1 MHLKRL
7 DILGFKSFA
16 NKTTIKF
23 SHGITAIVGPNGCG
37 KTNVLDS
44 LRWVLGEQKVS
55 LLRGARMEEV
65 IFNGTRDVKPL
76 GMAEVSLTVVNDRGV
91 LPTEYN
97 EIMITRRLFRS
108 GESEYLL
115 NKVPCRRKD
124 IIDLFLD
131 TGMGAHSYSVIQ
143 PDMIDAILSDKA
155 EERRFLFEEA
165 AGITKYKQR
174 KEAALRKL
182 ESTEND
188 FLRLKDIYA
197 EVKTRVNSLYR
208 QHKKAERYL
217 KLTEGI
223 KAWELYLSSTR
234 TRNLEQDKREL
245 KAKYDTAY
253 EEKISRE
260 TQLDQA
266 LAQLETDRKEQLDI
280 EQQLNQV
287 GSEAYASSEKA
298 HLLERE
304 ISVFKEKKNNA
315 VHLIEKNETDIEAL
329 RLRLENLQ
337 KQAIEID
344 NNLVVQKQLYEEI
357 SAQLREAEEK
367 QAEIDLALLNARSRK
382 EEENRKLLELEGR
395 LSSGLAENNSLRE
408 QEEELK
414 QQKTELE
421 CKAGDIKPKQ
431 KSLLTELENQKNNL
445 DRLLNRKKEMESL
458 KTALGERMEDLIK
471 TGEEL
476 TLELANIAASIEAC
490 EARRNLWQDMM
501 LHYEG
506 YESGLVAAMAA
517 RDNWSGIAGTVGEKF
532 VPREGLETA
541 LETALGDMAKCLICY
556 DRKTAE
562 EIIEYLKKEKKG
574 RIGILVPDT
583 GTINPAVKRP
593 ELDQEEFL
601 GWLDCYVTTD
611 DDLQYLKEAVL
622 SRTAVYRA
630 GGNPDEILKHLPY
643 GFSAVS
649 TDGILYNNNLISGGS
664 DDGFS
669 LFRRKEKV
677 EEQEKMIEELN
688 ERSRSLQNDKNKTV
702 ADLAATRAEASALS
716 ESREELLEE
725 IEASQKKI
733 GELEYES
740 RTLNNELNRLE
751 HERRNIEMRMEK
763 VRDRQYSLGLNYD
776 ELSGQKTNLL
786 NTMSQAGDRLGELER
801 STSDAQD
808 RVSRLNVS
816 MIETRSKMEQA
827 ESQQS
832 HNGELQKEIENSL
845 RTKRE
850 EIELARADIST
861 GNNKIAAFET
871 DLKAAFDEN
880 EKLTARQKSL
890 RDVQT
895 GLMEQVNAKEKRIK
909 LLRSERESFSEELHQ
924 HEIRLNSLESEIK
937 TIRDKILDEYEL
949 DIQTHEAAIPD
960 EKLTA
965 EEGREQLTDMK
976 ERLKKFGAVN
986 LLALEEYRETRERE
1000 EFLSE
1005 QLHDLTTAKNDLRA
1019 TITKINTT
1027 ARKLFGETFEQ
1038 VRKNFQSL
1046 FVELFTGGEADIMLA
1061 VPDDPLESNI
1071 EIMARPRGKKIL
1083 SISQMSGGER
1093 ALTAI
1098 SLLFSLYLVKPSPF
1112 CILDEIDA
1120 PLDDAN
1126 CHRFL
1131 KIIRNFSR
1139 DTQFITITHN
1149 KITMEAANN
1158 LYGITMETPGI
1169 SKLVAVKFL
1178 EDGGE
1183 NDEVRFVEIDQVSA
1197 ETEEIE
1203 VELKPIIPVNT
1214 NNIINLDET
1223 DELADAVNEDEK
1235 PEDEALEAEE
1245 PDTEDTDIIE
1255 PELPESSE
1263 LPEAVQERINPNL
1276 IIRDKETE

>member
-1 MHLKRL
+1 VHLKRL

-23 SHGITAIVGPNGCG
+23 ANGITAIVGPNGCG

-55 LLRGARMEEV
+55 LLRSSRMEEV
-65 IFNGTRDVKPL
+65 IFNGTREVKPL
-76 GMAEVSLTVVNDRGV
+76 GMAEVSLTIINDRGV

-124 IIDLFLD
+124 IIELFFD

-143 PDMIDAILSDKA
+143 ADMIDAVLSDKA

-208 QHKKAERYL
+208 QHKKAERYQ
-217 KLTEGI
+217 KLTEDI
-223 KAWELYLSSTR
+223 KGWELFLSSTR
-234 TRNLEQDKREL
+234 TKNLEQEKRGL
-245 KAKYDTAY
+245 KAKYDNVFGDKT
-253 EEKISRE
+253 SRE
-260 TQLDQA
+260 TQIDQIT
-266 LAQLETDRKEQLDI
+266 AQLEADRKEQLDI

-287 GSEAYASSEKA
+287 GNEAYSTSEKA
-298 HLLERE
+298 HSLERE
-304 ISVFKEKKNNA
+304 ISIFREKKNNA
-315 VHLIEKNETDIEAL
+315 VHLIEKNDADIEAL
-329 RLRLENLQ
+329 SVRSESLKTQTTE
-337 KQAIEID
+337 IE

-357 SAQLREAEEK
+357 SSQLKVAEEK
-367 QAEIDLALLNARSRK
+367 QAEIDRDLLNARSSK
-382 EEENRKLLELEGR
+382 EEKNKKLLELEGR
-395 LSSGLAENNSLRE
+395 LSSGKAEGNSLRE

-414 QQKTELE
+414 QQKTEIE
-421 CKAGDIKPKQ
+421 NKTGEIRPQQ
-431 KSLLTELENQKNNL
+431 KTLLSELEEQKNNL
-445 DRLLNRKKEMESL
+445 DRLLTRKKEIESQ
-458 KTALGERMEDLIK
+458 KAALNENMDILVR

-476 TLELANIAASIEAC
+476 TLEIANIAASVEAC
-490 EARRNLWQDMM
+490 EARRNLWEDMM

-506 YESGLVAAMAA
+506 YESGLVAAMES
-517 RDNWSGIAGTVGEKF
+517 RERWSGIAGTVGEKF

-541 LETALGDMAKCLICY
+541 LEVALGDMAKCLICY
-556 DRKTAE
+556 NRKTAE
-562 EIIEYLKKEKKG
+562 EIIRYLKDEKKG

-601 GWLDCYVTTD
+601 GWLDNFVTTD
-611 DDLQYLKEAVL
+611 DDLQYLKGAVL
-622 SRTAVYRA
+622 SRTAVYKA
-630 GGNPDEILKHLPY
+630 GSNPDEILKHLPY
-643 GFSAVS
+643 GFCAVS
-649 TDGILYNNNLISGGS
+649 TDGVFYNNNLISGGS

-677 EEQEKMIEELN
+677 EEQEKMIAELTSRN
-688 ERSRSLQNDKNKTV
+688 ETLQNDKNKAV
-702 ADLAATRAEASALS
+702 ADLAAARAEF
-716 ESREELLEE
+716 SRLNEDRDELLED
-725 IEASQKKI
+725 IEQSQKKI
-733 GELEYES
+733 GELEYEC

-751 HERRNIEMRMEK
+751 SEHRNLDVRLEK

-776 ELSGQKTNLL
+776 ELSGQKNSLL
-786 NTMSQAGDRLGELER
+786 DNMSQAGNRLGELER
-801 STSDAQD
+801 AAADAQD
-808 RVSRLNVS
+808 LVSKLNVS
-816 MIETRSKMEQA
+816 MIETRSKMEQS

-832 HNGELQKEIENSL
+832 HTGELLKEIENTL
-845 RTKRE
+845 RTKQE
-850 EIELARADIST
+850 EIEQARKDITTADE
-861 GNNKIAAFET
+861 KIEVFEGE
-871 DLKAAFDEN
+871 LKTAFDEN
-880 EKLTARQKSL
+880 EKLSVRQKSL

-895 GLMEQVNAKEKRIK
+895 GLLDQVNTKEKRIK
-909 LLRSERESFSEELHQ
+909 QIRAERESFSEELHQ
-924 HEIRLNSLESEIK
+924 HEIRLNSLESEMK
-937 TIRDKILDEYEL
+937 SIRDKILDEYEI
-949 DIQTHEAAIPD
+949 DIQTLEVEIPE
-960 EKLTA
+960 EKLTV
-965 EEGREQLTDMK
+965 EEGREQMADKK
-976 ERLKKFGAVN
+976 EHLKKFGAVN
-986 LLALEEYRETRERE
+986 LLALEEYRETKERE
-1000 EFLSE
+1000 EFLNE
-1005 QLHDLTTAKNDLRA
+1005 QLNDLTTAKNDLRS
-1019 TITKINTT
+1019 TISKINTT
-1027 ARKLFGETFEQ
+1027 ARKLFSDTFEQ
-1038 VRKNFQSL
+1038 VRKNFQGL

-1131 KIIRNFSR
+1131 KIIRKFSK

-1149 KITMEAANN
+1149 KITMETANN
-1158 LYGITMETPGI
+1158 LYGITMELPGI

-1178 EDGGE
+1178 EDE
-1183 NDEVRFVEIDQVSA
+1183 ANDDEVRFVEIDQIPE
-1197 ETEEIE
+1197 ETTDIDETIE
-1203 VELKPIIPVNT
+1203 VLEPVESETAPNT
-1214 NNIINLDET
+1214 
-1223 DELADAVNEDEK
+1223 
-1235 PEDEALEAEE
+1235 
-1245 PDTEDTDIIE
+1245 
-1255 PELPESSE
+1255 E
-1263 LPEAVQERINPNL
+1263 LPEAVQERMNPNVTV
-1276 IIRDKETE
+1276 RDEETE